1 MLAAAMLITVF
12 PFSAAAEEGEEKK
25 DITIQWEQ
33 VTQEPSDK
41 AAVTL
46 SAGLSVDSEV
56 QSATVNIKLS
66 AEEAGA
72 LTTTFSEDSAVKLLS
87 PEDQLAL
94 LNDGIT
100 PITEEEADDDEPE
113 EPAVVE
119 EETDDNKAE
128 ESDTTNGQ
136 DETDVDETD
145 ESGDD
150 VVQDE
155 AGADDPE
162 GSDVVDEGE
171 ETAVEE
177 TEDSI
182 TDSGEEEADN
192 DDPEGSDADA
202 GQDEAGAD
210 DPEGSGDD
218 VVQDETGA
226 DDPEEPVSETTL
238 ISLDQS
244 KTAQMADSESYWLL
258 TFTLS
263 QPEDVAT
270 APAATSEETAPSA
283 RTDVEEGETTDPS
296 KVKADLT
303 FTLPEGARENLKI
316 EITAD
321 DISITAKDA
330 DGEDVTSASFDIQ
343 PLELTLE
350 PEPVPTFP
358 ESDQSATIPASG
370 AIPDL
375 SYTLSL
381 DGVEDIDY
389 WLQLT
394 LPEGLALPAGTP
406 TAEETANGTN
416 IVMSAAR
423 TAEDG
428 QTDQPEDNILVTVT
442 GLPEGMEINDISVSE
457 NTEGQSTLTFHL
469 EQQAQEETSNEESE
483 SLLSAIATAL
493 FRSADT
499 VTITINGDKLQRS
512 TANEIEGAATLA
524 LYDGDPSEEAATLLG
539 SSTISITAAQLETN
553 GTINI
558 DGTTNFTRSVIWV
571 DGAEA
576 GGRLDADE
584 FEQALYDAGSFTL
597 TELNNEGNPIE
608 NGATDYDIS
617 TDTLYRWFGLENLD
631 GKINVTLSGNR
642 YTVDITNLPSQI
654 TTRDDYGNP
663 TTYTVEWNFTPPDVE
678 GYLAESNTE
687 NTTWH
692 YIHETEFEV
701 TLNLLDGDKDY
712 HLQDNWNKIAY
723 EVLSSF
729 ALYTQDGQGDYTATQ
744 LSELEGLD
752 VRLNENGT
760 VTLTISGL
768 PMYETSGARINYSID
783 VYDENAEKPNS
794 PPEGVPDEE
803 DNIKLNV
810 SEDPEDP
817 KATGDSFSISY
828 NNDHAGGTTTAPDQV
843 YSGGTINLQ
852 LTGTTRYSATKQ
864 WWDEYTGKDAAEG
877 EDDKQKRPDGEFQ
890 LWRYIK
896 GQGVETAEPVR
907 NNGAIVKLEIDG
919 KDEQKLVF
927 TLGGEQTTEENILP
941 KYNGEGYEYIYVVRE
956 YLNDSSGYQQIFG
969 KVERETDGSLDI
981 DDEYPFYDENGEQL
995 SRPSNDDFVYDGGTL
1010 TNTISEYVTVTANKT
1025 WDAAVYQSMLEDVEV
1040 TLTLQSRPKVVDNED
1055 EYDWVNTTTTREL
1068 TGFDAESL
1076 DARSVSVS
1084 MPKYDA
1090 QGRELE
1096 YQWVESSVQVG
1107 ESDPVPVK
1115 DDKFTIELDGE
1126 DVTFISEA
1134 EYSEDSDGNT
1144 FTTNIKNKIRD
1155 TIEYDFTKKWADGT
1169 DPKKVYFAIYQY
1181 VGAMEEEPY
1190 IIFSMDRTNVEIIK
1204 PEGQD
1209 GDHDGISIKEG
1220 SVASK
1225 EPSGDLKA
1233 EWHVTLENL
1242 PEFDEDGRRYEYLI
1256 LESTGD
1262 KDGPWHVNPSLQSS
1276 RDETGYT
1283 SVITNGG
1290 AGGKAIVVQKVW
1302 ADDSDV
1308 EHRSPVTISVYA
1320 ESGGEGEDTCI
1331 GSVRLGETDEN
1342 GEQIWTDI
1350 VSIGENDPEDVYV
1363 LETQV
1368 GETPIT
1374 YDPPQN
1380 PEDTGFVS
1388 PEYET
1393 KYHRYRVLY
1402 DKQTIGSENSTGGTT
1417 LFTVTNQRL
1426 GNVNV
1431 TVDKTWNVGDGEKLK
1446 AVVAELKK
1454 LNDQVPRLVLQLAF
1468 DPNYAADS
1476 YTIDDDENNADY
1488 IGYVELV
1495 ADQKVPIKSPGSA
1508 ENENVEIAWESV
1520 SYQQTLLSADMFGDG
1535 QIDTSA
1541 EDWVEQLPQTIY
1553 F

>member
-1 MLAAAMLITVF
+1 MKRLKVCGKRAISSMLAAAMLITVF
-12 PFSAAAEEGEEKK
+12 PFSAAAEEGEDKK

-46 SAGLSVDSEV
+46 SASLDADSEV

-162 GSDVVDEGE
+162 GSD
-171 ETAVEE
+171 
-177 TEDSI
+177 
-182 TDSGEEEADN
+182 
-192 DDPEGSDADA
+192 
-202 GQDEAGAD
+202 
-210 DPEGSGDD
+210 DD

-244 KTAQMADSESYWLL
+244 KTAQMADSEQYWLL

-263 QPEDVAT
+263 QPE
-270 APAATSEETAPSA
+270 E
-283 RTDVEEGETTDPS
+283 ETTDPTIADEGTDPAAPAAS
-296 KVKADLT
+296 GEGTESAVPADTAAVQEGEASDPRKVTANLT

-350 PEPVPTFP
+350 AEPVPTISAP
-358 ESDQSATIPASG
+358 TESVTIPASG

-524 LYDGDPSEEAATLLG
+524 LYDVDPSEEAATLLG

-576 GGRLDADE
+576 GGRLDEDE

-617 TDTLYRWFGLENLD
+617 TDTLYRWFG
-631 GKINVTLSGNR
+631 
-642 YTVDITNLPSQI
+642 
-654 TTRDDYGNP
+654 
-663 TTYTVEWNFTPPDVE
+663 
-678 GYLAESNTE
+678 
-687 NTTWH
+687 
-692 YIHETEFEV
+692 
-701 TLNLLDGDKDY
+701 
-712 HLQDNWNKIAY
+712 
-723 EVLSSF
+723 
-729 ALYTQDGQGDYTATQ
+729 
-744 LSELEGLD
+744 
-752 VRLNENGT
+752 
-760 VTLTISGL
+760 
-768 PMYETSGARINYSID
+768 
-783 VYDENAEKPNS
+783 KP
-794 PPEGVPDEE
+794 
-803 DNIKLNV
+803 
-810 SEDPEDP
+810 
-817 KATGDSFSISY
+817 
-828 NNDHAGGTTTAPDQV
+828 
-843 YSGGTINLQ
+843 
-852 LTGTTRYSATKQ
+852 
-864 WWDEYTGKDAAEG
+864 
-877 EDDKQKRPDGEFQ
+877 
-890 LWRYIK
+890 
-896 GQGVETAEPVR
+896 
-907 NNGAIVKLEIDG
+907 
-919 KDEQKLVF
+919 
-927 TLGGEQTTEENILP
+927 
-941 KYNGEGYEYIYVVRE
+941 
-956 YLNDSSGYQQIFG
+956 
-969 KVERETDGSLDI
+969 
-981 DDEYPFYDENGEQL
+981 
-995 SRPSNDDFVYDGGTL
+995 
-1010 TNTISEYVTVTANKT
+1010 
-1025 WDAAVYQSMLEDVEV
+1025 
-1040 TLTLQSRPKVVDNED
+1040 
-1055 EYDWVNTTTTREL
+1055 
-1068 TGFDAESL
+1068 
-1076 DARSVSVS
+1076 
-1084 MPKYDA
+1084 
-1090 QGRELE
+1090 
-1096 YQWVESSVQVG
+1096 
-1107 ESDPVPVK
+1107 
-1115 DDKFTIELDGE
+1115 
-1126 DVTFISEA
+1126 
-1134 EYSEDSDGNT
+1134 
-1144 FTTNIKNKIRD
+1144 
-1155 TIEYDFTKKWADGT
+1155 
-1169 DPKKVYFAIYQY
+1169 
-1181 VGAMEEEPY
+1181 
-1190 IIFSMDRTNVEIIK
+1190 
-1204 PEGQD
+1204 
-1209 GDHDGISIKEG
+1209 
-1220 SVASK
+1220 
-1225 EPSGDLKA
+1225 
-1233 EWHVTLENL
+1233 
-1242 PEFDEDGRRYEYLI
+1242 
-1256 LESTGD
+1256 
-1262 KDGPWHVNPSLQSS
+1262 
-1276 RDETGYT
+1276 
-1283 SVITNGG
+1283 
-1290 AGGKAIVVQKVW
+1290 
-1302 ADDSDV
+1302 
-1308 EHRSPVTISVYA
+1308 
-1320 ESGGEGEDTCI
+1320 
-1331 GSVRLGETDEN
+1331 
-1342 GEQIWTDI
+1342 
-1350 VSIGENDPEDVYV
+1350 
-1363 LETQV
+1363 
-1368 GETPIT
+1368 
-1374 YDPPQN
+1374 
-1380 PEDTGFVS
+1380 
-1388 PEYET
+1388 
-1393 KYHRYRVLY
+1393 
-1402 DKQTIGSENSTGGTT
+1402 
-1417 LFTVTNQRL
+1417 
-1426 GNVNV
+1426 
-1431 TVDKTWNVGDGEKLK
+1431 
-1446 AVVAELKK
+1446 
-1454 LNDQVPRLVLQLAF
+1454 
-1468 DPNYAADS
+1468 
-1476 YTIDDDENNADY
+1476 
-1488 IGYVELV
+1488 
-1495 ADQKVPIKSPGSA
+1495 
-1508 ENENVEIAWESV
+1508 
-1520 SYQQTLLSADMFGDG
+1520 
-1535 QIDTSA
+1535 
-1541 EDWVEQLPQTIY
+1541 
-1553 F
+1553 

>member
-1 MLAAAMLITVF
+1 M
-12 PFSAAAEEGEEKK
+12 
-25 DITIQWEQ
+25 
-33 VTQEPSDK
+33 
-41 AAVTL
+41 
-46 SAGLSVDSEV
+46 
-56 QSATVNIKLS
+56 
-66 AEEAGA
+66 
-72 LTTTFSEDSAVKLLS
+72 
-87 PEDQLAL
+87 
-94 LNDGIT
+94 
-100 PITEEEADDDEPE
+100 
-113 EPAVVE
+113 
-119 EETDDNKAE
+119 
-128 ESDTTNGQ
+128 
-136 DETDVDETD
+136 
-145 ESGDD
+145 
-150 VVQDE
+150 
-155 AGADDPE
+155 
-162 GSDVVDEGE
+162 
-171 ETAVEE
+171 
-177 TEDSI
+177 
-182 TDSGEEEADN
+182 
-192 DDPEGSDADA
+192 
-202 GQDEAGAD
+202 
-210 DPEGSGDD
+210 
-218 VVQDETGA
+218 
-226 DDPEEPVSETTL
+226 
-238 ISLDQS
+238 
-244 KTAQMADSESYWLL
+244 
-258 TFTLS
+258 
-263 QPEDVAT
+263 
-270 APAATSEETAPSA
+270 
-283 RTDVEEGETTDPS
+283 
-296 KVKADLT
+296 
-303 FTLPEGARENLKI
+303 
-316 EITAD
+316 
-321 DISITAKDA
+321 
-330 DGEDVTSASFDIQ
+330 
-343 PLELTLE
+343 
-350 PEPVPTFP
+350 
-358 ESDQSATIPASG
+358 
-370 AIPDL
+370 
-375 SYTLSL
+375 
-381 DGVEDIDY
+381 
-389 WLQLT
+389 
-394 LPEGLALPAGTP
+394 
-406 TAEETANGTN
+406 
-416 IVMSAAR
+416 
-423 TAEDG
+423 
-428 QTDQPEDNILVTVT
+428 
-442 GLPEGMEINDISVSE
+442 
-457 NTEGQSTLTFHL
+457 
-469 EQQAQEETSNEESE
+469 
-483 SLLSAIATAL
+483 
-493 FRSADT
+493 
-499 VTITINGDKLQRS
+499 
-512 TANEIEGAATLA
+512 
-524 LYDGDPSEEAATLLG
+524 
-539 SSTISITAAQLETN
+539 
-553 GTINI
+553 
-558 DGTTNFTRSVIWV
+558 
-571 DGAEA
+571 
-576 GGRLDADE
+576 
-584 FEQALYDAGSFTL
+584 
-597 TELNNEGNPIE
+597 
-608 NGATDYDIS
+608 
-617 TDTLYRWFGLENLD
+617 
-631 GKINVTLSGNR
+631 SGNR

-654 TTRDDYGNP
+654 TTTDDYGNP
-663 TTYTVEWNFTPPDVE
+663 TTYTVEWNFTPPTVP
-678 GYLAESNTE
+678 GYLVETE
-687 NTTWH
+687 DSEGEDDTTWY

-712 HLQDNWNKIAY
+712 HLQDNWNKIAD

-729 ALYTQDGQGDYTATQ
+729 ALYTPTGEEGGGYTAKKLSD
-744 LSELEGLD
+744 LSEQLKVEPNVD
-752 VRLNENGT
+752 GT

-768 PMYETSGARINYSID
+768 PMYETSGTRINYSID

-794 PPEGVPDEE
+794 PPEGVPDEG

-969 KVERETDGSLDI
+969 KVTSNGDGSLTI
-981 DDEYPFYDENGEQL
+981 EDEYPFKNADGTTAT
-995 SRPSNDDFVYDGGTL
+995 RPSNDDFVYNDGTL

-1040 TLTLQSRPKVVDNED
+1040 TLTLQSRPKVDVGED
-1055 EYDWVNTTTTREL
+1055 ENKYDWVNTTTTREL

-1115 DDKFTIELDGE
+1115 DDKFTIKLGGE

-1134 EYSEDSDGNT
+1134 EYPDGSDGNT

-1169 DPKKVYFAIYQY
+1169 TPKKVYFAIYQY
-1181 VGAMEEEPY
+1181 VDEMKNEPY
-1190 IIFSMDRTNVEIIK
+1190 IIFSMDGTNVEIIK

-1225 EPSGDLKA
+1225 EPSGNLKA

-1256 LESTGD
+1256 LEGNS
-1262 KDGPWHVNPSLQSS
+1262 KDGPWRVEPSLESS
-1276 RDETGYT
+1276 RNGTGYT
-1283 SVITNGG
+1283 SEITNGTES
-1290 AGGKAIVVQKVW
+1290 GGQAIVVQKVW

-1308 EHRSPVTISVYA
+1308 DHRSPVTISVYA
-1320 ESGGEGEDTCI
+1320 EGENGALDTPLN
-1331 GSVRLGETDEN
+1331 SVTLGGETDGN

-1446 AVVAELKK
+1446 AVIEALKALK
-1454 LNDQVPRLVLQLAF
+1454 NPPRLVLQLEF
-1468 DPNYAADS
+1468 DPNYNNDGYIIS
-1476 YTIDDDENNADY
+1476 RNEEGGDTVTLVEDEPVHIQRPSTSGEQGNVTY
-1488 IGYVELV
+1488 EYVSSRQE
-1495 ADQKVPIKSPGSA
+1495 
-1508 ENENVEIAWESV
+1508 
-1520 SYQQTLLSADMFGDG
+1520 LLSADMFGEGDG

-1553 F
+1553 FWNLPKYNADGEVVRYTVKELWVDNEGKPVENLPNTLATAYAEFTQHDHRNGIHSHR